1 MDKSLDA
8 LKYWQESAI
17 DAFDT
22 SNKLFESKKYNHS
35 LFFVHLSLEKILKA
49 LYIQVKKD
57 SPPPI
62 HDLIRLAEKSDVVLD
77 EKTKLELAEIS
88 TFNVS
93 ARYDDYKL
101 EFYKKATREYSE
113 KWRAISKTIFDKL
126 LSQLS

>member
-1 MDKSLDA
+1 MDRSFDA
-8 LKYWQESAI
+8 IKFWRESSV

-22 SNKLFESKKYNHS
+22 SDKLFESKKYNHS

-49 LYIQVKKD
+49 LYVQIKKD

-62 HDLIRLAEKSDVVLD
+62 HDLIRLAEKCEISMDG
-77 EKTKLELAEIS
+77 KLKEELAEIS

-113 KWRAISKTIFDKL
+113 KWRRVSKIIFDKL